1 MAAPYAYVV
10 EYRATDAC
18 FPPQCRIDGRRTFG
32 RAAGSGASSDG
43 AYVAVGSDKHELF
56 AKRGIVLAAAKEL
69 RFTLPQLESASVID
83 MSFASA
89 EAGGGTFRAVLEVR
103 ASSVSPA
110 AAGAAE
116 GAGDLL
122 YRRVVDGTTAPFE
135 AQHRLELLGRE
146 ERYFTHLRQ
155 PLPARTAPVEVVVR
169 NEGATPLGIGAPVV
183 LRRVE
188 GRGPR
193 QAFLVVF
200 DAVPYPLFEQ
210 LYATRDDGARW
221 ISSFVARGTFFSQ
234 AVSPG
239 QLTGSFVRR
248 FLRGDY
254 YRLEGDPSLLGQ
266 AFDEAAPERAPGPV
280 ARLAEQGFRTEAI
293 GANLYLSP
301 VLSRIGFDAD
311 YNIEPT
317 EALQI
322 HPEVLAAR
330 FAQAFDTYGDDD
342 AIFVIWYANTHFPWL
357 EGRRDAPLLRPA
369 PFEREDVDL
378 DVLEPIWKNL
388 FVSVDSLRSVVE
400 RVRTRSEGAER
411 IWVLMADHGHTFTA
425 GARERPWRL
434 TKELVADRHMHCCL
448 ATQQEARTP
457 LAIVEE
463 GAPHASGPKGNGASD
478 EPISTLAAWRAVER
492 RLGVDLDLPQTS
504 AFALPWDDEPRF
516 DDGIVVSV
524 GNSGS
529 LFGRHR
535 GLSYHA
541 LEPAPHVAPAW
552 EPNARVALLLRG
564 SPAAVGGIP
573 AEELYEPEQDPGE
586 EHNLTAA
593 RFGDLLDMRSRMSSW
608 LAEYGDTPAHERY
621 AYTLVFDRA
630 AALDVTAPRVFLLE
644 TELRGEL
651 PPQAASGA
659 TARRVAPRVNAEG
672 KVFRLRDADRPLGV
686 VDLGGPAVSPSVLIR
701 CGASGLPLARIDR
714 EHPRLNLAL
723 ARTNCVGSA
732 EGARPAPG
740 EALFQAE
747 LVGQNER
754 KRGVSVA
761 LPELKQALERW
772 GYVRER

>member
-32 RAAGSGASSDG
+32 RAAGSGATSDG
-43 AYVAVGSDKHELF
+43 AYVAVGTDKHELF
-56 AKRGIVLAAAKEL
+56 AKRGVVLAPAKEL
-69 RFTLPQLESASVID
+69 RFTLPQREDASAID
-83 MSFASA
+83 MSLAA
-89 EAGGGTFRAVLEVR
+89 IDPGGGTFRAVLEVQ
-103 ASSVSPA
+103 
-110 AAGAAE
+110 GT
-116 GAGDLL
+116 GDLPF
-122 YRRVVDGTTAPFE
+122 RRVFEGTTAPFE
-135 AQHRLELLGRE
+135 AQHRVELLGRE
-146 ERYFTHLRQ
+146 EKYFTHFRQ

-221 ISSFVARGTFFSQ
+221 ISSFVAGGTFFSQ

-239 QLTGSFVRR
+239 QLTGAFVRR
-248 FLRGDY
+248 FFRGDY

-317 EALQI
+317 EELQI

-330 FAQAFDTYGDDD
+330 FTQAIDAYGDDD

-357 EGRRDAPLLRPA
+357 EGRRNAPLLRPA
-369 PFEREDVDL
+369 PFDREDVDL
-378 DVLEPIWKNL
+378 DVLDPIWRNL
-388 FVSVDSLRSVVE
+388 FVSVDSLRKVVE

-411 IWVLMADHGHTFTA
+411 IWILMADHGHTFTVR
-425 GARERPWRL
+425 ARERPWRL

-463 GAPHASGPKGNGASD
+463 GAHPSGTKRSGVSV
-478 EPISTLAAWRAVER
+478 EPISTLAAWRAIER
-492 RLGVDLDLPQTS
+492 RLGVDLDLPETS

-541 LEPAPHVAPAW
+541 LEPAPHAAPAW
-552 EPNARVALLLRG
+552 EPAARVALLLRG

-573 AEELYEPEQDPGE
+573 AEGLYEPEQDPGE
-586 EHNLTAA
+586 EHNLAAA

-630 AALDVTAPRVFLLE
+630 AALDVTAPRAFLLE
-644 TELRGEL
+644 TEHRGEL
-651 PPQAASGA
+651 PPPGSGA
-659 TARRVAPRVNAEG
+659 ATRGVAPRVRAEG
-672 KVFRLRDADRPLGV
+672 KVFRMQDGDRPLGV
-686 VDLGGPAVSPSVLIR
+686 VDLGGPAVSPRVLVR
-701 CGASGLPLARIDR
+701 CGANGLPLALIDG

-723 ARTNCVGSA
+723 ARTNCVGSP

-740 EALFQAE
+740 EALFRAE
-747 LVGQNER
+747 LVSQNER

-761 LPELKQALERW
+761 LPELKRALERW